1 MSNEIVMPKLHERMS
16 EGSIVS
22 WEKGSGDQVEPGE
35 ILAVLE
41 SDGRQIR
48 LPSFVS
54 GVLSQLLIQPGITV
68 PVGEVIAQLE
78 PCRGEKP
85 GEERQNP
92 VETAGESV
100 RPPLPQT
107 CDNGEPPR
115 HFAVSVHI
123 DMESVEALCR
133 SFREDGVRVTVND
146 FLLKASVMAL
156 LKFPQVNSSLSE
168 QGAVRQSRVNIG
180 IALSLQHGAV
190 TPVLKKC
197 NGKSLH
203 DLARESRS
211 LMDRARKGTL
221 APEETT
227 EGTFTVANLG
237 MYGVDEYRSIV
248 RTPEAAILAVGAVRN
263 APIVVEGR
271 VVPGRV
277 MTATLTVDHRL
288 LDGADAGLF
297 MAELRRL
304 LEHPTPVLANGK
316 P

>member
-16 EGSIVS
+16 EGSIIS
-22 WEKGSGDQVEPGE
+22 WEKGAGDQVEPGE
-35 ILAVLE
+35 ILAVLAT
-41 SDGRQIR
+41 DGRQVK

-54 GVLSQLLIQPGITV
+54 GVLKQHLIQPGVTV
-68 PVGEVIAQLE
+68 PVGEVIARME
-78 PCRGEKP
+78 PSQGESH
-85 GEERQNP
+85 GEGRSNP
-92 VETAGESV
+92 VETAGLLD
-100 RPPLPQT
+100 RPLLPRT
-107 CDNGEPPR
+107 SDNGEPAR

-123 DMESVEALCR
+123 DMESVETLCR
-133 SFREDGVRVTVND
+133 SFREDGVRITVND
-146 FLLKASVMAL
+146 FIIKSTVMAL

-168 QGAVRQSRVNIG
+168 QGALRQSRINIG
-180 IALSLQHGAV
+180 VALSLQHGAV

-221 APEETT
+221 APDETMG
-227 EGTFTVANLG
+227 GTFTVANLG
-237 MYGVDEYRSIV
+237 MYGVDEYQSIV

-263 APIVVEGR
+263 APIVAEGR
-271 VVPGRV
+271 VIPGRV
-277 MTATLTVDHRL
+277 MTATLSADQRL

-304 LEHPTPVLANGK
+304 LEHPAPVLANGT